1 MLIATSSA
9 CGVIHAANTVIHVH
23 VCKFDRLRPSAVTA
37 KYELA
42 VFDGPKLTVTVPD
55 IGFKRPARD
64 RDRMDWS
71 RLSLAVTVTARV
83 YSGQLAVRDF
93 LQSVY
98 RGNTDSYTASDGIAN
113 YQFGSLNKKI
123 Y

>member
-1 MLIATSSA
+1 MYHQISIKPHVYTTEVLIATSSA

-55 IGFKRPARD
+55 
-64 RDRMDWS
+64 
-71 RLSLAVTVTARV
+71 RLQTACP
-83 YSGQLAVRDF
+83 
-93 LQSVY
+93 
-98 RGNTDSYTASDGIAN
+98 
-113 YQFGSLNKKI
+113 
-123 Y
+123 